1 VAREASVRE
10 YGIGLPGFAG
20 SPAFAARARPAR
32 KLRKV
37 CDAGEVRGRAAGD
50 LAVDAKFRRRYRRR
64 DSAQAGG
71 PNVYRGLTI
80 AVAAA
85 SLLPAGCAG
94 VWDAV
99 TSKSFRDKPF
109 KTLGKVVSPE
119 DPMAVLRADPPRSGD
134 ERAKA
139 MHRLKEPARN
149 GYPQEDQDR
158 IVEMLA
164 KAAVE
169 DTSPVLRYA
178 AIEALG
184 RFEDPRATAA
194 LMRAYQK
201 ADGLAEMP
209 VPKPP
214 TVVPIGGLSAGRAP
228 TRPGFDPL
236 KIKEPDGFAPDTV
249 AALRCRC
256 LESLGQ
262 THKVE
267 AARFL
272 AAVAGASGPDVRP
285 DGSDDVEIRQAAV
298 RGLGSCRQPEA
309 VVALATVL
317 NAEAGKDPTLARGAH
332 QGLIKL
338 TGLKLPPDPQRWNA
352 VVQADI
358 KLAPEPTW
366 AQNVI
371 QAAAF
376 WEKK

>member
-1 VAREASVRE
+1 M
-10 YGIGLPGFAG
+10 
-20 SPAFAARARPAR
+20 
-32 KLRKV
+32 RKV
-37 CDAGEVRGRAAGD
+37 CDSGEVRGRAAGV
-50 LAVDAKFRRRYRRR
+50 LPVDAKFRRRYRRR

-109 KTLGKVVSPE
+109 KTIGKVVSPE
-119 DPMAVLRADPPRSGD
+119 DPMVVLRADPPRSGD

-139 MHRLKEPARN
+139 MHRLKEPVRN

-158 IVEMLA
+158 IVEMLVKTA
-164 KAAVE
+164 TD

-209 VPKPP
+209 KPQP
-214 TVVPIGGLSAGRAP
+214 AAVVPIGGLSAGRAP

-285 DGSDDVEIRQAAV
+285 DGSDDEEIRQAAV

-338 TGLKLPPDPQRWNA
+338 TGLKLPPDPQQWNA

-358 KLAPEPTW
+358 KIAPEPTW
-366 AQNVI
+366 VQNAI